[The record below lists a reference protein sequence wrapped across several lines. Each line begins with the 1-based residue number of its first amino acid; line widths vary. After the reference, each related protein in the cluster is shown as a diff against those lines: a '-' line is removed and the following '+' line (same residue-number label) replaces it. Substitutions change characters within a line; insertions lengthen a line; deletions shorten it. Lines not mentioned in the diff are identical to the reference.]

1 MEKGGGSDSDR
12 DPVTGLTA
20 KDRDAIRS
28 SWAMVSKD
36 MQANGTTLMIRS
48 VNVMGR
54 SGNKVRSVGHKS
66 VLWNDQANGTTLMI
80 RSVRVNGHS
89 G

>member
-1 MEKGGGSDSDR
+1 MSDQSGHKSVLWND
-12 DPVTGLTA
+12 
-20 KDRDAIRS
+20 
-28 SWAMVSKD
+28 
-36 MQANGTTLMIRS
+36 QANGTTLMIRS

>member
-48 VNVMGR
+48 VSVMR
-54 SGNKVRSVGHKS
+54 CSGNHVRSVGS
-66 VLWNDQANGTTLMI
+66 
-80 RSVRVNGHS
+80 
-89 G
+89 

>member
-48 VNVMGR
+48 VERDVNAT
-54 SGNKVRSVGHKS
+54 GH
-66 VLWNDQANGTTLMI
+66 
-80 RSVRVNGHS
+80 GHRMS
-89 G
+89 WVS

>member
-48 VNVMGR
+48 V
-54 SGNKVRSVGHKS
+54 SVQAIMSDQSGHKS

-80 RSVRVNGHS
+80 RSVNVNGRS